1 MSVKDIF
8 FSDQI
13 IFEAIRG
20 GDWSSDIALDDV
32 VLSNSACSEGVSI
45 LHSFYILI
53 LLSSTMMCRG
63 SILIVDVTFALH
75 VHLGI
80 RGSNPGCDRH

>member
-1 MSVKDIF
+1 MNHWFIEVVFLVILNIVSVKDVF

-45 LHSFYILI
+45 LHSFYINF
-53 LLSSTMMCRG
+53 
-63 SILIVDVTFALH
+63 IVINYDAP
-75 VHLGI
+75 
-80 RGSNPGCDRH
+80 R